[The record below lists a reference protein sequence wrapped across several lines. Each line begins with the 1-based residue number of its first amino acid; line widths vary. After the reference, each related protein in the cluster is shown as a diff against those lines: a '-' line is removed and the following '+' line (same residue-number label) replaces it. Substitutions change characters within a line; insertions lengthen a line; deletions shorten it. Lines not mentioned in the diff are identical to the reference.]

1 MPPIMGLWR
10 SALFPAAGLKLAS
23 CFCRYSG
30 IWLASFGL
38 AGVGLLP
45 SVPWQAAQIFLAM
58 LCPLA
63 ASAPAAGSAAA
74 SGPGPTAEL
83 QNAPARFIPLFPP
96 EPSPQKLVFYPK
108 LF

>member
-38 AGVGLLP
+38 ADVGLLP
-45 SVPWQAAQIFLAM
+45 SAPWQAAQILLAM

-63 ASAPAAGSAAA
+63 ASAPAAGAAA
-74 SGPGPTAEL
+74 AVGPAQTATL
-83 QNAPARFIPLFPP
+83 TSAQARFMPFSPR
-96 EPSPQKLVFYPK
+96 EPSPKRLTF
-108 LF
+108 

>member
-1 MPPIMGLWR
+1 MPPMIGLSR

-38 AGVGLLP
+38 AGVGLFP
-45 SVPWQAAQIFLAM
+45 SVPWQAAQILVAM

-63 ASAPAAGSAAA
+63 ASAPAAGSPAAG
-74 SGPGPTAEL
+74 GPA
-83 QNAPARFIPLFPP
+83 QNAEIQSGQRRFLPPFPP
-96 EPSPQKLVFYPK
+96 EPSPQKLVF
-108 LF
+108 LQ

>member
-1 MPPIMGLWR
+1 MVGFSR
-10 SALFPAAGLKLAS
+10 SALFRAAGLKLAS

-38 AGVGLLP
+38 TDVGLLP
-45 SVPWQAAQIFLAM
+45 SAPWQAAQTLLAM

-74 SGPGPTAEL
+74 IGPAQTAKL
-83 QNAPARFIPLFPP
+83 KSAQARFMPFSPR
-96 EPSPQKLVFYPK
+96 EPSPKRLIF
-108 LF
+108 